1 MIFKILKIYILIL
14 KFYLKMVVFL
24 KDINKVKYF
33 YMKLLKDIWF

>member
-24 KDINKVKYF
+24 KDINKFKYF